1 MYFVYGVIKLF
12 FSSILSNLK
21 NISSILDKNSG
32 VLHLC
37 GICEYNSSKEFFA
50 YEMVF
55 RKGKIIDTDYSKNK
69 NKNQIKIR
77 LSGIDE
83 RGLES
88 IVNNLLDEF
97 KNRLGKLKTKVYVRS
112 RSTLNTSIAVEE
124 IVTLR
129 EFEKKY
135 LA

>member
-1 MYFVYGVIKLF
+1 
-12 FSSILSNLK
+12 
-21 NISSILDKNSG
+21 
-32 VLHLC
+32 
-37 GICEYNSSKEFFA
+37 
-50 YEMVF
+50 MVF